1 MMRCKCKII
10 AALAV
15 AVLLAM
21 PAVPLHAAGGPVAV
35 TADTIDYDANSGV
48 ITARGGV
55 EITRDGAVLTGAYAE
70 YNTKAKQAHVTGGVR
85 VEKDGAVLTAPE
97 VFSYDDNHIVAQDN
111 VVLTKEDKR
120 LTGQHA
126 DYYTDRQYALV
137 TGDAR
142 LTSSDAVMT
151 APQIEAYFNEDRAVG
166 SGGVHIVSDTRHIDA
181 TGNTGTYYGPKTGR
195 ERMVLEGN
203 ARAVQEGNVLTGQ
216 TLTIYAD
223 EKTIDATGRPRLI
236 ITPTN
241 S

>member
-1 MMRCKCKII
+1 MRYKWEII
-10 AALAV
+10 AALA
-15 AVLLAM
+15 AVIMLAA
-21 PAVPLHAAGGPVAV
+21 PAAPLQAAGGPVAV
-35 TADTIDYDANSGV
+35 TADTIDYDANSG
-48 ITARGGV
+48 IINARGGV
-55 EITRDGAVLTGAYAE
+55 EITQNGAVLTGAAATYD
-70 YNTKAKQAHVTGGVR
+70 TKAKQSHVTGGVR

-111 VVLTKEDKR
+111 VVVTKEDKR

-142 LTSSDAVMT
+142 LTSADAVMT
-151 APQIEAYFNEDRAVG
+151 APQIEAFFNEDRAVG

-181 TGNTGTYYGPKTGR
+181 VGDTGTYYGPKTGQ
-195 ERMVLEGN
+195 ERMVLTGN
-203 ARAVQEGNVLTGQ
+203 ARAVQNGNTLTGQ

-223 EKTIDATGRPRLI
+223 NKTMDATGRPRLV

>member
-1 MMRCKCKII
+1 MRFKLKII
-10 AALAV
+10 AALA
-15 AVLLAM
+15 ALLLTA
-21 PAVPLHAAGGPVAV
+21 PAAPLYAAGGPVAV

-48 ITARGGV
+48 INAQGGV
-55 EITRDGAVLTGAYAE
+55 EITQNGAILTGAAAT
-70 YNTKAKQAHVTGGVR
+70 YNTKNKQAHLTGGVR

-111 VVLTKEDKR
+111 VVVTKEDKR
-120 LTGQHA
+120 LTGRHA

-151 APQIEAYFNEDRAVG
+151 APQIEAFFAEDRAVG

-181 TGNTGTYYGPKTGR
+181 TADTGTYYGPKTGQ
-195 ERMVLEGN
+195 ERMLLTGN
-203 ARAVQEGNVLTGQ
+203 ARAVQDGNTLTGQ
-216 TLTIYAD
+216 TLTIYSD
-223 EKTIDATGRPRLI
+223 SRTIDATGRPRLV